1 MHACPQRVKPARAH
15 ATTPEPSHL
24 DDPMDDPAL
33 QLTQR
38 IEQASLNAWPALH
51 QVLHDGWLLRFC
63 GGFTKRA
70 NSVSIITRGS
80 TPLAERIDF
89 CESLY
94 RHQGLAPVFRLT
106 DRCPEPGLDDLLAAR
121 GYAHIDP
128 TDVLAADATALA
140 GHALT
145 GELGRDDWL
154 EHYTR
159 LSGSPE
165 QARRLHGLL
174 LSGIRLPCRFGVVEA
189 EGQVVACGLAV
200 HEADLVGLF
209 DIVTDAAHRGRGH
222 GERLTA
228 GLVAWGAGA
237 GARIAYLQVVAANAP
252 AQRLYRGLG
261 FGASHRYWY
270 RALA

>member
-1 MHACPQRVKPARAH
+1 ML
-15 ATTPEPSHL
+15 EPV
-24 DDPMDDPAL
+24 DDRAL

-63 GGFTKRA
+63 GGFSKRA

-106 DRCPEPGLDDLLAAR
+106 DGCQEPGLDDLLAAR

-128 TDVLAADATALA
+128 TDVLTADATALA
-140 GHALT
+140 GRPLT
-145 GELGRDDWL
+145 DELGRDAWL

-159 LSGSPE
+159 LSGSPA

-174 LSGIRLPCRFGVVEA
+174 LSGIRLPCRFGVLVEA
-189 EGQVVACGLAV
+189 GEVVACGLAV
-200 HEADLVGLF
+200 READLVGLF
-209 DIVTDAAHRGRGH
+209 DIVTDEAHRGHGH

-228 GLVAWGAGA
+228 GLVAWGAQT
-237 GARIAYLQVVAANAP
+237 GARITYLQVVAANAP
-252 AQRLYRGLG
+252 AQRLYRRLG
-261 FGASHRYWY
+261 FTASHRYWY
-270 RALA
+270 RAMA